1 MKNKKAF
8 TMIELVFVIV
18 ILGIVGSLITKVIK
32 EIYVKYRV
40 SETVLQMHSVTE
52 NIALSIEKRL
62 SFREKASLIVKYNSN
77 CYNLYGDDNNI
88 SYVDKD
94 FVLEWVGLDGDGF
107 RGVWDGGFFKPTWS
121 GFVDVNSSDTN
132 NSQLKTL
139 GTDTSLANDY
149 IKALSNDGADFNDS
163 AIVFIDQ
170 ANMGNPCKNFG
181 FNYDIRNLSASEKN
195 IHSVASTATSDV
207 ISGDFEGMKIYEFYK
222 LAWTAYAIEHN
233 STTNE
238 LRLYSNYQPWKN
250 EKYTSAK
257 SNQLLA
263 NDIES
268 VVVDMNTTNTALTEV
283 VRMTINMTRKIIDT
297 NKTVT
302 KEIQV
307 Y

>member
-1 MKNKKAF
+1 
-8 TMIELVFVIV
+8 
-18 ILGIVGSLITKVIK
+18 
-32 EIYVKYRV
+32 
-40 SETVLQMHSVTE
+40 
-52 NIALSIEKRL
+52 
-62 SFREKASLIVKYNSN
+62 
-77 CYNLYGDDNNI
+77 
-88 SYVDKD
+88 
-94 FVLEWVGLDGDGF
+94 
-107 RGVWDGGFFKPTWS
+107 
-121 GFVDVNSSDTN
+121 
-132 NSQLKTL
+132 
-139 GTDTSLANDY
+139 
-149 IKALSNDGADFNDS
+149 
-163 AIVFIDQ
+163 
-170 ANMGNPCKNFG
+170 
-181 FNYDIRNLSASEKN
+181 
-195 IHSVASTATSDV
+195 TATSDV